1 MAKAIKDPAK
11 KADKKSGKK
20 NKKDG
25 KKAQKA
31 AGSQQVKT
39 AAKPSATTTKIKEK
53 VTKLASNPVVAEVVA
68 ATLVAAAAAIKDPK
82 KARAM
87 AVAAADELEAAAKG
101 ANDRSNVLW
110 QLAMDVARSSVAA
123 FASPAKTSKPD
134 SPSKKAKKNG

>member
-110 QLAMDVARSSVAA
+110 QLAMDVARSSVDAFTSQVKSAA
-123 FASPAKTSKPD
+123 
-134 SPSKKAKKNG
+134 KKAKKNG